1 MWYLMFDTIIIKWI
15 AAALL
20 AAAFSAGI
28 YVGYSHI
35 KQIGYNEAEA
45 KYTLI
50 IKQYETDVNKKIDS
64 IVTMSNNLATIN
76 QANNEQ
82 LAVDVAS
89 ILSKVKG
96 KQLVVV
102 KNGECVPSQT
112 FSDSFGQINKQ
123 INLNMKGSQK

>member
-1 MWYLMFDTIIIKWI
+1 MFDTLIIKWV

-20 AAAFSAGI
+20 AAAISVGI
-28 YVGYSHI
+28 YAGYSHI

-45 KYTLI
+45 KYTQI
-50 IKQYETDVNKKIDS
+50 MHQYETDVNKKIDT
-64 IVTMSNNLATIN
+64 IVAMSNSLATIN

-82 LAVDVAS
+82 LTNDISA

-123 INLNMKGSQK
+123 VNLNMKGSQK

>member
-1 MWYLMFDTIIIKWI
+1 MFNTLIIKWI

-28 YVGYSHI
+28 YTGYSYI
-35 KQIGYNEAEA
+35 KQIGYREAED

-50 IKQYETDVNKKIDS
+50 IKAYEEDVNKKIDS
-64 IVTMSNNLATIN
+64 VVALSNSLATIN
-76 QANNEQ
+76 QANNDQ
-82 LAVDVAS
+82 LSLDIAS
-89 ILSKVKG
+89 ILSKVKA
-96 KQLVVV
+96 KPLVVV

-123 INLNMKGSQK
+123 VNLNMKESQK